1 MTFAVANSLNVEH
14 LCQLSF
20 APPSPPPRP
29 SFDLLDHHPVWRLDL
44 CSPAEKAFKVNVVC
58 SAGMLMSPVTFPEV
72 SGPFPSLFLDTLH
85 GFGGRIKMLSRSDV
99 L

>member
-1 MTFAVANSLNVEH
+1 MTFEVANSVNVEH

-20 APPSPPPRP
+20 GRCPPPP

-44 CSPAEKAFKVNVVC
+44 CSPAEKAFKVNVAC

-72 SGPFPSLFLDTLH
+72 SGRFLSLFLDWLH